1 MLLAFSQICHLTQ
14 GSVKHSFNSPLACHV
29 KFITIP
35 QFLPRPTFPFPVRK
49 EKRKKPCMSEKHATG
64 AVHSV
69 QLLEG
74 TEGTMMTLN
83 KISKFS

>member
-1 MLLAFSQICHLTQ
+1 
-14 GSVKHSFNSPLACHV
+14 
-29 KFITIP
+29 
-35 QFLPRPTFPFPVRK
+35 
-49 EKRKKPCMSEKHATG
+49 MSEKHATG